1 MPPRASTRVR
11 APRNVAPAAPVVN
24 GTSTKSNT
32 SKKRKSADNNQDDEP
47 KATAKR
53 AKTSQEPTQN
63 KIAKRPKTTK
73 ATTKAV
79 PKPSPKVVP
88 ASASFS
94 TVPTDTLSSFT
105 SSPPDASDL
114 PVINKAPT
122 EVLTVFAFG
131 TGDMSGELGLGP
143 KKKEAKRAIAIPKL
157 DGREKDAYRVVQLDC
172 GGMHIIALTE
182 DNKIVTWGGNDK
194 GALGRDTN
202 WDGGLRDMDA
212 EKSGSDSDS
221 DDESLNPVE
230 STPTH
235 IPESAFPK
243 GTKFTSVAAGDSC
256 SFAVT
261 DTGLVYGWGTFLDSE
276 AHETFLLYKDEHIK
290 VQHKPTLIPHLQNI
304 TKVVCGSNH
313 ALALDIK
320 GNVWTWGVNEQ
331 NQVGRRARR
340 TRTDQQDNYYPAI
353 LELSR
358 HPVKLIASG
367 PYHSFAVDK
376 LDRVFAWGLNSYGQA
391 GYAKDAGSDNAILPY
406 PLQIRSLSK
415 QGIVVM
421 DGGEQHTTAVSSDGR
436 FLVWGRIDGGHL
448 GLKLTEE
455 QLQDPKLVRRD
466 EHDRPRILL
475 QPAAVPNIG
484 EGAFVACSRGHT
496 IFVNKEGKAY
506 ASGFN
511 GQLQLGNGTDDDT
524 EVAEEVKAKALKGA
538 KLTWCGTG
546 GQFSMVAGPAAEC
559 KVEA

>member
-1 MPPRASTRVR
+1 MPPRSSTRTR
-11 APRNVAPAAPVVN
+11 APRKDVPVVN
-24 GTSTKSNT
+24 GTSVKSNT
-32 SKKRKSADNNQDDEP
+32 SKKRKAADDTDDAP
-47 KATAKR
+47 KAIAKRTKPDHEPTQNNIAKR
-53 AKTSQEPTQN
+53 AKT
-63 KIAKRPKTTK
+63 TK
-73 ATTKAV
+73 AA
-79 PKPSPKVVP
+79 PKPASKAVP

-94 TVPTDTLSSFT
+94 AVPTDTLSSFT
-105 SSPPDASDL
+105 SAPPDTSDL

-143 KKKEAKRAIAIPKL
+143 KRKEVKRAVAIPKL
-157 DGREKDAYRVVQLDC
+157 DGREKDTYRVVQLDC
-172 GGMHIIALTE
+172 GGMHTIALTE
-182 DNKIVTWGGNDK
+182 DSKIVTWGGNDK

-221 DDESLNPVE
+221 DDEALNPVE

-243 GTKFTSVAAGDSC
+243 GTKFTYVAAGDSC

-276 AHETFLLYKDEHIK
+276 AHETFLHYKDERIK
-290 VQHKPTLIPHLQNI
+290 VQHKPTLVPGLQNI

-313 ALALDIK
+313 ALALDVK

-331 NQVGRRARR
+331 NQVGRR
-340 TRTDQQDNYYPAI
+340 TRVRNDHHDNYYPNV

-358 HPVKLIASG
+358 HPIKLIATG

-415 QGIVVM
+415 QGIVALV
-421 DGGEQHTTAVSSDGR
+421 GGEQHSTAVTADGR

-455 QLQDPKLVRRD
+455 QLKDPKIVRRD

-475 QPAAVPNIG
+475 QPTTVPNIG
-484 EGAFVACSRGHT
+484 EGAYVACSRGHT
-496 IFVNKEGKAY
+496 IFVNREGKAY

-511 GQLQLGNGTDDDT
+511 GQLQLGNGSDDDT
-524 EVAEEVKAKALKGA
+524 EVAEEVKAKALKGV

-546 GQFSMVAGPAAEC
+546 GQFSMVAGPYAGFE
-559 KVEA
+559 KVEEA